1 MHKLVLKGFSFLKNF
16 WYFLKIVCVF
26 CIMMLLLYWIQNLTH
41 AKWEWLGFIV
51 PFLDWLI
58 HLADSICSFSFN
70 FFGAL
75 FEFKY
80 LGGIIILIG
89 MFYFMNF
96 VIMLTELMEA
106 GYKSTR
112 DLYKQTEERAMNK
125 KLQDSIAREEKRINK
140 YTVTIHT
147 TVKPK
152 FSHKGMNVD
161 IEKQNQMMN
170 DFIKQKLGVTPMLFE
185 NGFMYMFEDF
195 NRIDEI
201 LEVLFKVL
209 HGSTPID
216 YAICIQSGDNLRQL
230 RKLISLKN
238 YGKITM
244 AADTSYRYRFNET
257 HRYQTSQLGIFQNKD
272 TTIEVHEFKEFS

>member
-51 PFLDWLI
+51 PFLDSLI

-80 LGGIIILIG
+80 LGRIIILIG

-112 DLYKQTEERAMNK
+112 DLYKKTEEMAMNK
-125 KLQDSIAREEKRINK
+125 ALQDTIAREEKRINK

-161 IEKQNQMMN
+161 IDKQNQMMN

-185 NGFMYMFEDF
+185 KGFMYMFEDF

-216 YAICIQSGDNLRQL
+216 YAICIQSGDNMRQL

-244 AADTSYRYRFNET
+244 AADTSYRYRFNKT
-257 HRYQTSQLGIFQNKD
+257 HKYQTSQLGIFQNED